1 MVPQNLQVATVVG
14 VAAPSIKGGRS
25 RTHPSILLAL
35 ATATEAEGVVKHL
48 VAEVEITAG
57 GITVT
62 EETGD
67 LGGGL
72 IEIGAN
78 MIAIKG
84 MDTDI
89 QGGRAQ
95 VATTHQAGGIVAD
108 LRICVVDLID
118 EIVHLVRIEASRVLL
133 IHEVHPEVTGAEPEL
148 ASRAQ
153 CPRK

>member
-1 MVPQNLQVATVVG
+1 MVPQNLQVGIVGG
-14 VAAPSIKGGRS
+14 VAAPSIKGILS
-25 RTHPSILLAL
+25 LTLPSILLAL
-35 ATATEAEGVVKHL
+35 VTATEAEGVVKRL

-78 MIAIKG
+78 MIAVKG

-108 LRICVVDLID
+108 LRICVVDLI
-118 EIVHLVRIEASRVLL
+118 VHLVRIEASLVRL
-133 IHEVHPEVTGAEPEL
+133 IREVHPKVTGAEPGL

>member
-78 MIAIKG
+78 MIAVKG

-108 LRICVVDLID
+108 LRICVVDLI
-118 EIVHLVRIEASRVLL
+118 VHLVRIEASLVRL
-133 IHEVHPEVTGAEPEL
+133 IREVHPKVTGAEPGL